1 MESDLYRRLKE
12 ADHKYLW
19 HPFTQMQEWLE
30 EDPLIISRSEGNY
43 LVDTQGKRYLDG
55 VSSLWCNLHGHVQP
69 DISKAISRQLEK
81 VAHSTLLGLSNIPS
95 IQLAEKLIEI
105 TPKGLTRVFY
115 SDAGATAVEVSLKMA
130 FQYWQLKGNVNKIK
144 FASLANSYHGDT
156 LGAINVG
163 YSKLF
168 HHYYRPL
175 LQDSL
180 RLTPPHVFRFHKGM
194 PHKESIMAAEKE
206 ARDIIE
212 ANHREIA
219 ALIVEP
225 LIQGAAGM
233 WTHSIEYLSILRDL
247 CREHNILLIC
257 DEVATGFGRTG
268 TMFACEQADIQPDL
282 LCLAKGLTG
291 GYLPLAATLTTE
303 KIFSAFLAPYNEF
316 KTFFHGHT
324 FTGNPLGCAAALASL
339 QIFQEQDVLARL
351 KPILKRLKDRLD
363 SDLSQLNHVA
373 DIRQQ
378 GLMVGLEL
386 MLNPEKK
393 IPYAAT
399 EKTGIKVILEARKR
413 GVILRPLGDVIT
425 LMPPLSIN
433 ANELDILL
441 NVTRDSIE
449 AVTCQ
454 AS

>member
-1 MESDLYRRLKE
+1 MEPDLYLTLKE
-12 ADHKYLW
+12 MDHKYLW

-30 EDPLIISRSEGNY
+30 KDPLIISRSEGNY

-55 VSSLWCNLHGHVQP
+55 ISSLWCNLHGHVQP
-69 DISKAISRQLEK
+69 DISEAISRQLEK

-105 TPKGLTRVFY
+105 SPKGLTRVFY

-130 FQYWQLKGNVNKIK
+130 FQYWQLKGDKNKIK

-194 PHKESIMAAEKE
+194 PHEESITAAEKE
-206 ARDIIE
+206 ARKIIE
-212 ANHREIA
+212 TNHREIA

-233 WTHSIEYLSILRDL
+233 WTHSIDYLSTLRDL
-247 CREHNILLIC
+247 CRRHNILLIC

-268 TMFACEQADIQPDL
+268 TMFACEQANIQPDL

-303 KIFSAFLAPYNEF
+303 KIFSAFLAPYDEF

-339 QIFQEQDVLARL
+339 QIFQEQDVLTRL
-351 KPILKRLKDRLD
+351 KPIIKQLKDRLD

-373 DIRQQ
+373 DIRRQ
-378 GLMVGLEL
+378 GLMVGIEL

-393 IPYAAT
+393 VPYAVT
-399 EKTGIKVILEARKR
+399 EKIGVKVILEARKR

-433 ANELDILL
+433 AKELDILL
-441 NVTRDSIE
+441 DVTRDSIE
-449 AVTCQ
+449 AITCQ

>member
-1 MESDLYRRLKE
+1 M
-12 ADHKYLW
+12 
-19 HPFTQMQEWLE
+19 
-30 EDPLIISRSEGNY
+30 
-43 LVDTQGKRYLDG
+43 
-55 VSSLWCNLHGHVQP
+55 HGHVQP
-69 DISKAISRQLEK
+69 DISEAISRQLEK

-95 IQLAEKLIEI
+95 IQLAEKLVKI

-180 RLTPPHVFRFHKGM
+180 RLTPPHVFRFYKGM
-194 PHKESIMAAEKE
+194 SHKESITAAGKE
-206 ARDIIE
+206 ARNII
-212 ANHREIA
+212 AAKHREIA

-247 CREHNILLIC
+247 CRQHNILLIC

-268 TMFACEQADIQPDL
+268 TMFACEQANIQPDL

-303 KIFSAFLAPYNEF
+303 KIFSAFLAPYDEF

-363 SDLSQLNHVA
+363 SDLSQLNH
-373 DIRQQ
+373 
-378 GLMVGLEL
+378 EL
-386 MLNPEKK
+386 FQLNESKLQP
-393 IPYAAT
+393 
-399 EKTGIKVILEARKR
+399 
-413 GVILRPLGDVIT
+413 
-425 LMPPLSIN
+425 
-433 ANELDILL
+433 
-441 NVTRDSIE
+441 
-449 AVTCQ
+449 
-454 AS
+454 

>member
-1 MESDLYRRLKE
+1 MKSDLYLRLKGK
-12 ADHKYLW
+12 DHKYLW
-19 HPFTQMQEWLE
+19 HPFTQMQEWLD
-30 EDPLIISRSEGNY
+30 EDPLIIARSEGNY
-43 LVDTQGKRYLDG
+43 LIDTEGKRYLDG
-55 VSSLWCNLHGHVQP
+55 ISSLWCNLHGHVQP
-69 DISKAISRQLEK
+69 DISEAISRQLEK

-105 TPKGLTRVFY
+105 APKGLTRVFY

-130 FQYWQLKGNVNKIK
+130 FQYWQLKGDKDKIK
-144 FASLANSYHGDT
+144 FASLSDSYHGDT

-163 YSKLF
+163 YSELF

-175 LQDSL
+175 LQESL

-194 PHKESIMAAEKE
+194 SNKNSIAAAKKE
-206 ARDIIE
+206 ARRTIE
-212 ANHREIA
+212 NHHREIA

-233 WTHSIEYLSILRDL
+233 WTHPIEYLSLLKDL
-247 CREHNILLIC
+247 CRRHNILLIC

-268 TMFACEQADIQPDL
+268 TMFACEQAEIQPDL

-303 KIFSAFLAPYNEF
+303 KIFSTFLAPYDEF

-339 QIFQEQDVLARL
+339 QIFQEQNVLTKL
-351 KPILKRLKDRLD
+351 KPIIKRLKDRLD
-363 SDLSQLNHVA
+363 SDLSRLNHVA

-378 GLMVGLEL
+378 GLMAGIEL
-386 MLNPEKK
+386 MLNPEEK

-399 EKTGIKVILEARKR
+399 EKIGIRVILEARKR

-425 LMPPLSIN
+425 LMPPLSIKST
-433 ANELDILL
+433 ELNRILD
-441 NVTRDSIE
+441 VTRDSIE